1 MVIFLYEPCFKN
13 KQTINN
19 KQKAKGAKKSMVYIP
34 SLTFGEDTHEEQHR
48 GSFRIMQACIC
59 FQVFLKQNLIKS
71 LTVITFKATKYY
83 TCIYL
88 LIIQV
93 IDKNL
98 KADVRSNTLP
108 YSIRYTTIP
117 RFIHE

>member
-1 MVIFLYEPCFKN
+1 MMIFDMSRVLKTSKQSTTN
-13 KQTINN
+13 K
-19 KQKAKGAKKSMVYIP
+19 KQKVQRNQWFIYHLSHSVRTHTKSNIKEVSGLCRPAFASKY
-34 SLTFGEDTHEEQHR
+34 
-48 GSFRIMQACIC
+48 
-59 FQVFLKQNLIKS
+59 FLKQNLIKS
-71 LTVITFKATKYY
+71 LTVITFKAKKYY